1 MRWPPCSTTSCLMDA
16 EHRTGRVR
24 PAWIEV
30 DLDAVTHN
38 VGRLA
43 ALVAPAAVCAVVKAN
58 GYAHGAPPVAHA
70 ALAGGATLLAVAL
83 VEEGGELR
91 QAGIDAP
98 VLLLS
103 EPPAGTF
110 DEVVACELR
119 PTLYTVE
126 AIEAAGRAASAAGRV
141 LPVHLKVNTGMN
153 RVGAAPDVLADLAV
167 AVARHPNLEL
177 EGIWTHLATA
187 DEPTRVETTDQ
198 IDRFHRAVESVLDAG
213 VEIPLLHAANSAAAL
228 AFPEAR
234 LDLVRPGIAIYGIAP
249 APGLGDQLDLRP
261 AMSVRARVSFTKRVG
276 AGERISY
283 GLRHRFARATNVA
296 TVPIGYADGVPRR
309 LSGRAEVLVGGIRR
323 RIVGTITMDQ
333 LMVDCGD
340 DAVAVG
346 DDVVLLGE
354 QGDERVDAW
363 EWAELLD
370 TIAYEVVCGFG
381 PRLPREA

>member
-1 MRWPPCSTTSCLMDA
+1 MDA
-16 EHRTGRVR
+16 EHPLRRVR

-30 DLDAVTHN
+30 DLDAVAHN
-38 VGRLA
+38 VGRIA

-58 GYAHGAPPVAHA
+58 GYAHGAAPVAQA
-70 ALAGGATLLAVAL
+70 ALNGGATLLAVAL

-110 DEVVACELR
+110 DEVVACDLR
-119 PTLYTVE
+119 PTLYTPE
-126 AIEAAGRAASAAGRV
+126 AVAGAGGAAAAAGRV
-141 LPVHLKVNTGMN
+141 LPVHVKVNTGMN
-153 RVGAAPDVLADLAV
+153 RVGAEPDDVAALALAV
-167 AVARHPNLEL
+167 DRHPNLEL
-177 EGIWTHLATA
+177 EGLWTHLATA
-187 DEPTRVETTDQ
+187 DEPTRAETTLQ
-198 IDRFHRAVESVLDAG
+198 LDRFHRAVESVLEAG

-234 LDLVRPGIAIYGIAP
+234 FDLVRPGIAVYGVAP

-261 AMSVRARVSFTKRVG
+261 AMSVVARVSFVKRVG

-283 GLRHRFARATNVA
+283 GLRHRFTRPTNVA

-309 LSGRAEVLVGGIRR
+309 LSGRAEVLVGGVRR

-346 DDVVLLGE
+346 DEVVLLGE
-354 QGDERVDAW
+354 QGNERIDAW

-381 PRLPREA
+381 PRLPREV

>member
-1 MRWPPCSTTSCLMDA
+1 MSV
-16 EHRTGRVR
+16 EHPLGRVR
-24 PAWIEV
+24 PAWISV

-38 VGRLA
+38 VGRIA

-58 GYAHGAPPVAHA
+58 GYAHGAAPVAAA
-70 ALAGGATLLAVAL
+70 ALAGGATVLAVAL

-98 VLLLS
+98 ILLLS
-103 EPPAGTF
+103 EPLASTF
-110 DEVVACELR
+110 DEVVACDLR
-119 PTLYTVE
+119 PTLYTPEGVS
-126 AIEAAGRAASAAGRV
+126 AAGAAAAAAGRV

-153 RVGAAPDVLADLAV
+153 RVGACPDVIAELAV
-167 AVARHPNLEL
+167 AVARHPNLDL
-177 EGIWTHLATA
+177 EGVWTHLATA
-187 DEPTRVETTDQ
+187 DEPARAETSLQ
-198 IDRFHRAVESVLDAG
+198 LDRFRRAVEAVLDAG

-234 LDLVRPGIAIYGIAP
+234 LDLVRPGIALYGVAP

-261 AMSVRARVSFTKRVG
+261 AMSVLARVSFTKRVG

-283 GLRHRFARATNVA
+283 GLRHRFARPTNVA

-309 LSGRAEVLVGGIRR
+309 LSGRAEVLIGGVRR

-340 DAVAVG
+340 DPVAIG
-346 DDVVLLGE
+346 DEVVLLGE
-354 QGDERVDAW
+354 QGSERIDAW

-381 PRLPREA
+381 PRLPREG

>member
-1 MRWPPCSTTSCLMDA
+1 MDA
-16 EHRTGRVR
+16 EHRTGRIR

-58 GYAHGAPPVAHA
+58 GYAHGAPPVAQA

-110 DEVVACELR
+110 DEVVGCELR
-119 PTLYTVE
+119 PTLYTAE
-126 AIEAAGRAASAAGRV
+126 AIEAAGRAATSAGRV

-153 RVGAAPDVLADLAV
+153 RVGAAPDALAGLAV

-177 EGIWTHLATA
+177 EGVWTHLATA
-187 DEPTRVETTDQ
+187 DEPTRAETTVQ
-198 IDRFHRAVESVLDAG
+198 LDRFHRAVQSVLDAG

-234 LDLVRPGIAIYGIAP
+234 FDLVRPGIAIYGIAP

-261 AMSVRARVSFTKRVG
+261 AMSVRARVSFTKRVS

-283 GLRHRFARATNVA
+283 GLRHRFARAANVA

-309 LSGRAEVLVGGIRR
+309 LSGRAEVLIGGVRR

-340 DAVAVG
+340 DAVAAG

-354 QGDERVDAW
+354 QGDERIDAW